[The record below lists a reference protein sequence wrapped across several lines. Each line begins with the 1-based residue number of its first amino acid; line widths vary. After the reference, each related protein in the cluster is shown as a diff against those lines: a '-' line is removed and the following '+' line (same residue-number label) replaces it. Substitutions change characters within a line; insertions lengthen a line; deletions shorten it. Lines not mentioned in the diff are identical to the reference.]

1 MRGPKK
7 KCQKCPKKVSQKLS
21 KKGGWH
27 CLAFSLL
34 ELELELEL
42 DLELELE
49 LDERVTQCMRVDETI
64 HGATCISDALITNT
78 TNITTIHL
86 VKWSSFIFRC

>member
-1 MRGPKK
+1 M
-7 KCQKCPKKVSQKLS
+7 
-21 KKGGWH
+21 
-27 CLAFSLL
+27 AFSLL

-64 HGATCISDALITNT
+64 RGG
-78 TNITTIHL
+78 
-86 VKWSSFIFRC
+86 F

>member
-1 MRGPKK
+1 MIMRGPKK
-7 KCQKCPKKVSQKLS
+7 KCQKCPKKVSQKVSQKLS

-64 HGATCISDALITNT
+64 RGR
-78 TNITTIHL
+78 
-86 VKWSSFIFRC
+86 F